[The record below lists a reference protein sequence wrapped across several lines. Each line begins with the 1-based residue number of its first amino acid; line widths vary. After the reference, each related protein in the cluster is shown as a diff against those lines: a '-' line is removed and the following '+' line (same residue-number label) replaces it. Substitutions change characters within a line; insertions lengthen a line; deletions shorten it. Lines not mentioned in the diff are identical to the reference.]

1 MRLVPAR
8 HRFALAARLAGTL
21 AVPMRAS
28 RGFVDLCRGLPLN
41 SERDLALNLLLRSMT
56 ASGAAFDV
64 PLRMEGEAVLEA
76 ALSSG
81 RGTVIVA
88 PHALLSRLL
97 LRYLYDRGHWPT
109 IIGGIDGIPLAG
121 TRVTLPTVH
130 PSPTVLVL
138 ARRRLHEGGIVC
150 ANVDHL
156 EGSGKNT
163 STFAGPRGE
172 VRFSDSI
179 FRLAVRCGAQ
189 VIFTVG
195 RAEATG
201 VRQWIAAPRSASAGS
216 PEAVARDFAA
226 FVQERTAYLR

>member
-1 MRLVPAR
+1 MRLVPGGL
-8 HRFALAARLAGTL
+8 RFGLAVRLAGIL

-28 RGFVDLCRGLPLN
+28 RGFVDLRRGLPLN

-56 ASGAAFDV
+56 SSGTLFAV
-64 PLRMEGEAVLEA
+64 PLRMEGEEVLRA

-81 RGTVIVA
+81 QGTVIVS

-97 LRYLYDRGHWPT
+97 LRYLYDRGHRPT
-109 IIGGIDGIPLAG
+109 IIGGMDGIPLTG

-130 PSPTVLVL
+130 PSPTVLLL
-138 ARRRLHEGGIVC
+138 ARRRLRAGGIVC

-156 EGSGKNT
+156 EGMGKRT
-163 STFAGPRGE
+163 SAFEGPQGE
-172 VRFSDSI
+172 IRFSDSI

-189 VIFTVG
+189 VIFTAA
-195 RAEATG
+195 RAERTG
-201 VRQWIAAPRSASAGS
+201 VRSWIAAPRSASAGS